1 MGYDMLSK
9 TKIQKLRIGSKVCEG
24 DGLYFKKT
32 KADGGQW
39 SYRYTSSGKSRE
51 IGLGVYPIID
61 LLEARRLRDDN
72 RRLRARGKDP
82 IIEKRKAE
90 QAKRLKDGVK
100 FSDIAEK
107 YIQSHEP
114 QWRNKKSAQAW
125 RNTLATYVYP
135 ELDKWPLED
144 ITSKQIADLLLPIW
158 HSKSETAR
166 RVQQRIV
173 RIFDAACANGIMEG
187 DNPADWQRR
196 LQHLL
201 SSHTNKPIKHHRALD
216 FRDIPELFKQLA
228 AHDCVSARALE
239 FNILTAA
246 RTSEVTMAVRKEID
260 TAKALW
266 SIPGH
271 RMKMNQPHQVP
282 LSRQASALADAVM
295 RQHNQSFIFRG
306 IGRSGRLSNNSMR
319 KFLQV
324 TMKRHPLTVHGFRST
339 FREWAAWQRKY
350 DRLAIEFSLAHKL
363 KNRTE
368 SAYMRSNLIEERRD
382 LMQDW
387 ADYCFSG
394 QNT

>member
-9 TKIQKLRIGSKVCEG
+9 TKIQKLRIGSKVCGG

-72 RRLRARGKDP
+72 RRLRAHGKDP
-82 IIEKRKAE
+82 ISEKRKAE

-100 FSDIAEK
+100 FSDIAEE
-107 YIQSHEP
+107 YIKRHER

-125 RNTLATYVYP
+125 RNTLVKYVYP
-135 ELDKWPLED
+135 ELDNWPLED
-144 ITSKQIADLLLPIW
+144 ITSKQIADLLEPIW
-158 HSKSETAR
+158 DTKSETAR
-166 RVQQRIV
+166 RVQQRIA
-173 RIFDAACANGIMEG
+173 RIFDAACATGIIKG

-201 SSHTNKPIKHHRALD
+201 PSLTHKAIKHHRALD
-216 FRDIPELFKQLA
+216 FCDIPELFKQLA
-228 AHDCVSARALE
+228 YYDCVSARALE
-239 FNILTAA
+239 FTILTAA
-246 RTSEVTMAVRKEID
+246 RTTEVTMAVRNEID

-271 RMKMNQPHQVP
+271 RMKVNQPHQVP
-282 LSRQASALADAVM
+282 LSRQALALVETIM
-295 RQHNQSFIFRG
+295 RQHNQNFIFRG
-306 IGRSGRLSNNSMR
+306 IGRSGQLSNNSMR
-319 KFLQV
+319 KFLQA
-324 TMKRHPLTVHGFRST
+324 TMERHPLTVHGFRST

-363 KNRTE
+363 RGKTE
-368 SAYMRSNLIEERRD
+368 SNYLRSNLIEERRD
-382 LMQDW
+382 LMRDW
-387 ADYCFSG
+387 ADYCFSEIKK
-394 QNT
+394 

>member
-72 RRLRARGKDP
+72 RRLRAHGKDP
-82 IIEKRKAE
+82 ISEKRKAE

-107 YIQSHEP
+107 YITRHEP

-125 RNTLATYVYP
+125 RNTLAKYVYP

-144 ITSKQIADLLLPIW
+144 ITSKQIADLLEPIW
-158 HSKSETAR
+158 DTKSETAR
-166 RVQQRIV
+166 RVQQRIA
-173 RIFDAACANGIMEG
+173 RIFDAACATGIIEG

-201 SSHTNKPIKHHRALD
+201 PSLSHKAIKHHRALD

-228 AHDCVSARALE
+228 THDCVSARALE
-239 FNILTAA
+239 FTILTAA
-246 RTSEVTMAVRKEID
+246 RTTEVTMAVRNEID

-282 LSRQASALADAVM
+282 LSRQALALVETIM
-295 RQHNQSFIFRG
+295 RQHNQNFIFRG
-306 IGRSGRLSNNSMR
+306 IGRSGQLSNNSMR

-324 TMKRHPLTVHGFRST
+324 TMGRHPLTVHGFRST

-363 KNRTE
+363 RGKTE
-368 SAYMRSNLIEERRD
+368 SAYLRSNLIEERRD

-387 ADYCFSG
+387 AGYCYSER
-394 QNT
+394 TD